1 MSKTIREL
9 CENRLSSMKMVRK
22 PFEPD
27 WEEINRY
34 ASSSRAQFL
43 GDSKTRLNKRRSN
56 NTSKDS
62 YARRAARTLAY
73 GMQSGLSPSSMPWF
87 KLKVTDPDLNE
98 FQAVKEWLADV
109 EALIY
114 EFFADIGIYDTFK
127 LNYRD
132 LGNYGAS
139 VGFLLEHQE
148 YMGASHHLD
157 IGNYW
162 IAEDDA
168 GRTDT
173 CYRDVFLTVS
183 QMVGMFPWANL
194 SKTTQRLWNEGKH
207 QTLVPCIHA
216 VERNRDRDPSK
227 LDVGNKAYR
236 SIFWEQGNTNKDVL
250 LRVSG
255 YDSKPFWGPRWE
267 TTGSDPYSDACPG
280 FDALPDMREMQLSA
294 RRRGYAKDMMNRPP
308 MKAAAGLAATM
319 LRFDP
324 GSINFAAATDLDSLA
339 PIFQPQ
345 YQTLQ
350 AIREDHMEIRK
361 DVAECYYVDLFR
373 AISEREGVQPL
384 NDLEA
389 SLRQD
394 EKYTQ
399 LGPVVDRVNVE
410 MLEVAVDRAYNV
422 LENLGRIP
430 PAPPEVQGRPLV
442 IDFVS
447 MLAQAQ
453 RATQNS
459 AIERIARYV
468 GFIAGLF
475 PDAAIKFDAEQS
487 IDAFASGIGAPPK
500 IIRSDQII
508 EQMRNDMAEQKQMEQ
523 MAMMAQPARDAAQA
537 AELLSRTN
545 VTPEQNALQV
555 LSAATPPVV

>member
-1 MSKTIREL
+1 MKPLRKT
-9 CENRLSSMKMVRK
+9 
-22 PFEPD
+22 FEAD

-43 GDSKTRLNKRRSN
+43 GDSKTRMNKRRSN
-56 NTSKDS
+56 QSSKDS
-62 YARRAARTLAY
+62 YGRRAARTLAY

-87 KLKVTDPDLNE
+87 KLKATDDDLNN
-98 FQAVKEWLADV
+98 FQQVKEWLAEV
-109 EALIY
+109 ERLIY

-132 LGNYGAS
+132 LGNYGVS
-139 VGFLLEHQE
+139 VGFLLEHEE
-148 YMGASHHLD
+148 YGGAAHHLD

-173 CYRDVFLTVS
+173 CYRDVFLTVG
-183 QMVGMFPWANL
+183 QMVRMFPWASL
-194 SKTTQRLWNEGKH
+194 SPAVRKCWEKGQV
-207 QTLVPCIHA
+207 QTIVPTIHA
-216 VERNRDRDPSK
+216 VERNLQRDPSK
-227 LDVGNKAYR
+227 LDIGNKMYR
-236 SIFWEQGNTNKDVL
+236 SVWWEQGNTDKAQL
-250 LRVSG
+250 LRQSG

-267 TTGSDPYSDACPG
+267 TTGHDVYSDASPG
-280 FDALPDMREMQLSA
+280 FDALPDLREMQLSA

-308 MKAAAGLAATM
+308 MKAPTGLAATM

-324 GSINFAAATDLDSLA
+324 GSINFAAATDLSGLE
-339 PIFQPQ
+339 PIFSPQ
-345 YQTLQ
+345 FQTLQ
-350 AIREDHMEIRK
+350 AIREDHLEIRR

-384 NDLEA
+384 NDLET
-389 SLRQD
+389 SLRND

-422 LENLGRIP
+422 LDNLGRIP
-430 PAPPEVQGRPLV
+430 PAPPDIQGKPLV
-442 IDFVS
+442 VDFVS

-453 RATQNS
+453 RASQNS

-468 GFIAGLF
+468 GFIGGMF
-475 PDAAIKFDAEQS
+475 PEAVIKFDAEQS
-487 IDAFASGIGAPPK
+487 IDAFAEGIGAPPK

-508 EQMRNDMAEQKQMEQ
+508 ERMREEQAQQAQMEQ
-523 MAMMAQPARDAAQA
+523 MAAMAPAMRDGAQA

-545 VTPEQNALQV
+545 VTPDQNALQV
-555 LSAATPPVV
+555 LSAVAPAVV